1 MSTPATTRPT
11 RDLTVLALTTVVVVW
26 ASAFVGIRALAGAF
40 DPAALT
46 LGRLLVGAAALT
58 LIARPWRHRLPRG
71 RTLALTVAYGVVWF
85 GVYNVALNAAE
96 VSLDAG
102 TTALI
107 VNIGPLLIALGAGL
121 FLGEGFPRP
130 LVLGLAVAF
139 SGVAVIALSTRESA
153 EVGADGVLLAVGAAL
168 AYAAGALLQ
177 KPTLRTVRPAFS
189 TWLGCSIGALACL
202 PFGPRLVEQVAD
214 ASVGEVAWL
223 VYLGVLP
230 TAVGFVAWSYAIERL
245 SAGTVAST
253 TYLVPA
259 TAIVISWILLAE
271 VPAPLAFVGGALCLA
286 GVAITRW
293 RPRTRTPAPA

>member
-1 MSTPATTRPT
+1 MSTPATIRPP
-11 RDLTVLALTTVVVVW
+11 RDLTVLALATVVVVW

-71 RTLALTVAYGVVWF
+71 RTLLLTVAYGIVWF

-96 VSLDAG
+96 TSLDAG

-130 LVLGLAVAF
+130 LMLGLAVAF
-139 SGVAVIALSTRESA
+139 AGVAVIALSTRDSA
-153 EVGADGVLLAVGAAL
+153 EVGVDGVVLALGAAL

-189 TWLGCSIGALACL
+189 TWLGCSVGAIVCL
-202 PFGPRLVEQVAD
+202 PFAPRLVEQVAV
-214 ASVGEVAWL
+214 ASAGDVAWL

-259 TAIVISWILLAE
+259 TAILISWILLEE

-293 RPRTRTPAPA
+293 RPRTPAPA

>member
-1 MSTPATTRPT
+1 MSTPATIRPT
-11 RDLTVLALTTVVVVW
+11 RDLTVLALATVVVVW

-46 LGRLLVGAAALT
+46 LGRLLVGAVALT

-71 RTLALTVAYGVVWF
+71 RTLLLTVAYGIVWF

-96 VSLDAG
+96 TSLDAG

-130 LVLGLAVAF
+130 LMLGLAVAF
-139 SGVAVIALSTRESA
+139 AGVAVIALSTRDSA
-153 EVGADGVLLAVGAAL
+153 EVGVDGVVLALGAAL

-189 TWLGCSIGALACL
+189 TWLGCSVGAIVCL
-202 PFGPRLVEQVAD
+202 PFAPRLVEQVAV
-214 ASVGEVAWL
+214 ASAGEVAWL

-259 TAIVISWILLAE
+259 TAILISWILLEE

-293 RPRTRTPAPA
+293 RPRTPAPA

>member
-1 MSTPATTRPT
+1 MDQTPTLRPA
-11 RDLTVLALTTVVVVW
+11 RDLTVLALSTVVVVW

-85 GVYNVALNAAE
+85 GLYNVALNAAE
-96 VSLDAG
+96 TSLDAG

-121 FLGEGFPRP
+121 FLREGFPRP

-139 SGVAVIALSTRESA
+139 AGVAAIALSTRESA
-153 EVGADGVLLAVGAAL
+153 EVGVDGVLLALGAAL

-177 KPTLRTVRPAFS
+177 KPTLRHVRPAFS
-189 TWLGCSIGALACL
+189 TWLGCSVGALVCL
-202 PFGPRLVEQVAD
+202 PFAPRLLDQVAA
-214 ASVGEVAWL
+214 ASTGEVAWL
-223 VYLGVLP
+223 VYLGLLP

-259 TAIVISWILLAE
+259 TAILISWLVLGE
-271 VPAPLAFVGGALCLA
+271 VPVALAFVGGALCLA

-293 RPRTRTPAPA
+293 RPRTPAPA

>member
-1 MSTPATTRPT
+1 MDQTPTLRPA
-11 RDLTVLALTTVVVVW
+11 RDLTVLALSTVVVVW

-85 GVYNVALNAAE
+85 GLYNVALNAAE
-96 VSLDAG
+96 TSLDAG
-102 TTALI
+102 TTALV

-121 FLGEGFPRP
+121 FLREGFPRP
-130 LVLGLAVAF
+130 LMLGLAVAF
-139 SGVAVIALSTRESA
+139 AGVAVIALSTRESA
-153 EVGADGVLLAVGAAL
+153 EVGVDGVLLALGAAL

-177 KPTLRTVRPAFS
+177 KPTLRHVRPAFS
-189 TWLGCSIGALACL
+189 TWLGCSIGALVCL
-202 PFGPRLVEQVAD
+202 PFAPRLLDQVAD
-214 ASVGEVAWL
+214 ASTGEVAWL
-223 VYLGVLP
+223 VYLGLLP
-230 TAVGFVAWSYAIERL
+230 TAIGFVAWSYAIERL

-259 TAIVISWILLAE
+259 TAILISWLVLGE
-271 VPAPLAFVGGALCLA
+271 VPVALAFVGGALCLA

-293 RPRTRTPAPA
+293 RPRTPAPA

>member
-1 MSTPATTRPT
+1 MHQTPTLRPA
-11 RDLTVLALTTVVVVW
+11 RDLTVLALATVVVVW

-71 RTLALTVAYGVVWF
+71 RTLALTAAYGVVWF
-85 GVYNVALNAAE
+85 GLYNVALNAAE
-96 VSLDAG
+96 TSLDAG

-107 VNIGPLLIALGAGL
+107 VNIRPLLIALGAGV
-121 FLGEGFPRP
+121 FLREGFPRP
-130 LVLGLAVAF
+130 LMLGLAVAF
-139 SGVAVIALSTRESA
+139 AGVAVIALSTRESA
-153 EVGADGVLLAVGAAL
+153 EVGVDGVLLALGAAL

-177 KPTLRTVRPAFS
+177 KPTLRHVRPAFS
-189 TWLGCSIGALACL
+189 TWLGCSIGALVCL
-202 PFGPRLVEQVAD
+202 PFAPRLLDQLAVA
-214 ASVGEVAWL
+214 SMGEVAWL
-223 VYLGVLP
+223 VYLGLLP

-259 TAIVISWILLAE
+259 TAILVSWLVLGE
-271 VPAPLAFVGGALCLA
+271 VPVALAFAGGALCLA

-293 RPRTRTPAPA
+293 RPRTPAPA